1 MSLLA
6 CACSLPAYNQPQT
19 VLEGGLVRSISDR
32 WFPYSR
38 VVSRSNTFELAF
50 DVFKLVDKLSY
61 LVIDSSCFL
70 CQPVVFSEQIA
81 HISTAVQIRSH
92 VIVCQGS
99 VRLDKCD
106 IRADVNSTMEAI

>member
-1 MSLLA
+1 M
-6 CACSLPAYNQPQT
+6 
-19 VLEGGLVRSISDR
+19 RSISDR

-38 VVSRSNTFELAF
+38 VVSRSNTFELVF
-50 DVFKLVDKLSY
+50 DVFKLVDKFSY
-61 LVIDSSCFL
+61 LVIDTSCFL
-70 CQPVVFSEQIA
+70 CQPV
-81 HISTAVQIRSH
+81 AVQIRSH